1 MFVFV
6 HAVHARVCLFVCSRC
21 SRTCVFVHARV
32 CLFTQ
37 FTHVCVC
44 SRTCVFVHAVHARV
58 CLFTHVCP
66 PFIHSRMRRIGVL
79 SRPSLVLGVLV
90 EISAEELRGCHGCC
104 CFPCGA
110 AVFNIAPKN
119 KDNYIESGLAL
130 WFGAIPL
137 PYSKTRKREQGTNT
151 FTNTGDGNDIAAWFS
166 PDKLNF
172 GEAKSIGCGGRLC

>member
-1 MFVFV
+1 VFV
-6 HAVHARVCLFVCSRC
+6 RLFTLFTHVCVCS
-21 SRTCVFVHARV
+21 FVHARV